1 VQAFDRRER
10 RRLTSC
16 CEYASSSRPASRVAL
31 HEGDRRRHIGP
42 SDLSGVGGGA
52 HRRPARARAHDERQ
66 PPFAPTDF
74 AFAGP
79 PLRKGPCCDA
89 IRSSPLISEAPADR
103 SLPPGLDP
111 LDGPDCRTRQVV
123 WSADGLLRPRY
134 RAGPP
139 AYRASSWSPA
149 DAPLGRVLLMV
160 SAVRRR
166 DPGRVCSLLSGGG
179 RRELDAL

>member
-1 VQAFDRRER
+1 MPAEVGQ
-10 RRLTSC
+10 RLVSRYMKGTAGGTS
-16 CEYASSSRPASRVAL
+16 ARAISPAS
-31 HEGDRRRHIGP
+31 E
-42 SDLSGVGGGA
+42 VG
-52 HRRPARARAHDERQ
+52 RTDDPRARAHDERQ